1 MSLKDDK
8 QRNIQMELDFSS
20 ALTGAV
26 RGVAGEETES
36 LMARSGSE
44 NPARTDR
51 LMEEV
56 CERENLKEA
65 LRQVK
70 GQ

>member
-1 MSLKDDK
+1 MSLTDD
-8 QRNIQMELDFSS
+8 QQQNIQMELDFSS
-20 ALTGAV
+20 ALTGAA

-36 LMARSGSE
+36 SGATSGPE
-44 NPARTDR
+44 SPAKTDR

-65 LRQVK
+65 FESITTN
-70 GQ
+70 